1 MTLPCDSSR
10 SVFPENR
17 VGKFTTQLAR
27 EVVLEGE
34 YEVGLSEIVMPYA
47 RRMVSVQQT
56 ITYKEHDGEVKDWT
70 VSTGQLMSADD
81 LDRLSVPRTSTGR
94 QAFFFIVRAN
104 RVNFYVAPRVK
115 VVLGLD
121 RASELK
127 NILGLDYGT
136 YDGGA
141 TGENHVAPFRFN
153 GRSQLFFIYV
163 YCNLVE
169 YSFVGDSMV
178 PCLRA
183 LPMIPG
189 EDKVA
194 VLRFENPHYMPVSTS
209 RFSTVAIEIADDKGE
224 DIQFSKGLSMVK
236 LHFRPKKR

>member
-1 MTLPCDSSR
+1 MSFFMLPCDSSR
-10 SVFPENR
+10 RIFPENR

-27 EVVLEGE
+27 EVLLEGE
-34 YEVGLSEIVMPYA
+34 YEVGLSEIVISYA
-47 RRMVSVQQT
+47 RRIVSVQQT
-56 ITYKEHDGEVKDWT
+56 ITYKENDGEVKDWT

-81 LDRLSVPRTSTGR
+81 LDRLSACRTSTGR
-94 QAFFFIVRAN
+94 QAFFFIVRPN
-104 RVNFYVAPRVK
+104 RVNFYVASRVK
-115 VVLGLD
+115 AVLGLD

-136 YDGGA
+136 YDCGTA
-141 TGENHVAPFRFN
+141 GENHVAPLRFN

-163 YCNLVE
+163 FCNLVE

-189 EDKVA
+189 EDRT
-194 VLRFENPHYMPVSTS
+194 LW
-209 RFSTVAIEIADDKGE
+209 
-224 DIQFSKGLSMVK
+224 
-236 LHFRPKKR
+236 